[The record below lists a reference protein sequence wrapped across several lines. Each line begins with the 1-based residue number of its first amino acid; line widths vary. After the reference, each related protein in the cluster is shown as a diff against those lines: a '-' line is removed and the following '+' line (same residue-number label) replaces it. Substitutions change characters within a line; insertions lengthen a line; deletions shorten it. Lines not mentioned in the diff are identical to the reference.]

1 MNLRKARLCASLMR
15 GNFLKYICAILAVAV
30 SAAAGFATPLVLA
43 GAIDAL
49 TAAASG
55 RWDAAVNLPRALA
68 VFFENRGGVRFLVGH
83 LWMLAALLLL
93 LYLLSSAAQYLRGR
107 WAAQASESF
116 AQKLRN
122 RLYAHIQSLPYD
134 YHVNAQTGDL
144 IQRCISDVE
153 TIRRFL
159 ATQGVEAFRAAVM
172 LAIGVPILLSID
184 ALATLW
190 SVVLFVP
197 MFLFAVW
204 FFRWIKRYFA
214 ISDAAEGRMSAVL
227 QESLTGV
234 RVVRA
239 FGRQSFEEEKFNA
252 SLDDLYKK
260 SLKLYHVMNAFWSV
274 SDGIGTAQIG
284 IAVLAAVILAVR
296 GGGNLSAG
304 GVTVFAGYVSMLI
317 WPIRQLGRILS
328 DLGKSLVSLERL
340 DEILRQEPERETEGA
355 VVAPVDRDISFEGV
369 RFGYREGP
377 EILKGVTFDAKAG
390 ETVAILGATGSGKS
404 TLMLLLQRHYAPTS
418 GAIRI
423 GGVDI
428 QNIRKDHL
436 RARVGLVMQES
447 FLYARSVGD
456 NIRIVRP
463 DAPDEAVFKA
473 ARTARVDDF
482 ARDFERG
489 YDTLVGE
496 RGVTLSGGQK
506 QRVSIARALLKENDV
521 LIFDDSL
528 SAVDS
533 ATDRAIREALR
544 QRRAEGEKSATTFVI
559 SHRLTTLSE
568 ADKIVVL
575 QGGTVAEI
583 GTHDELIRT
592 DGLYRRIY
600 QIQSALESELSEG
613 GESP

>member
-1 MNLRKARLCASLMR
+1 
-15 GNFLKYICAILAVAV
+15 
-30 SAAAGFATPLVLA
+30 
-43 GAIDAL
+43 
-49 TAAASG
+49 
-55 RWDAAVNLPRALA
+55 
-68 VFFENRGGVRFLVGH
+68 
-83 LWMLAALLLL
+83 
-93 LYLLSSAAQYLRGR
+93 
-107 WAAQASESF
+107 
-116 AQKLRN
+116 
-122 RLYAHIQSLPYD
+122 
-134 YHVNAQTGDL
+134 
-144 IQRCISDVE
+144 
-153 TIRRFL
+153 
-159 ATQGVEAFRAAVM
+159 
-172 LAIGVPILLSID
+172 
-184 ALATLW
+184 
-190 SVVLFVP
+190 
-197 MFLFAVW
+197 
-204 FFRWIKRYFA
+204 
-214 ISDAAEGRMSAVL
+214 
-227 QESLTGV
+227 
-234 RVVRA
+234 
-239 FGRQSFEEEKFNA
+239 
-252 SLDDLYKK
+252 
-260 SLKLYHVMNAFWSV
+260 
-274 SDGIGTAQIG
+274 
-284 IAVLAAVILAVR
+284 
-296 GGGNLSAG
+296 
-304 GVTVFAGYVSMLI
+304 MLI
-317 WPIRQLGRILS
+317 WPIRQLGGILS